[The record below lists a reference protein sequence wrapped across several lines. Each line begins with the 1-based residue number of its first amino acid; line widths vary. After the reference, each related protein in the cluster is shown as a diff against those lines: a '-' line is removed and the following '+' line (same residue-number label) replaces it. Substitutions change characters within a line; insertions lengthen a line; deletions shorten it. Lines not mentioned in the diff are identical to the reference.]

1 MRDAFYAYVQ
11 YGGVDVSPNQF
22 QGAQNLEGMDK
33 DQIVEA
39 LAQTSISADK
49 DEINDPNNVGKDAA
63 KWTVDFPGVMAG
75 FLSRRAP
82 FYYGFETLSQVTT
95 ITKVLTNFLNY
106 LLHHNVC
113 PEYSSSILS
122 AREIVKRADTELW
135 SCAEAQR
142 WLPGDFNIACSTLF
156 DGYYSR
162 HYDGK
167 TSWMPEDAGVASF
180 IGMTPDIAREVVKF
194 AIAGAASEDVYQAW
208 YKGAVADN
216 LKVVEVREGV
226 GFEVTAIEQVDE
238 ETKTF
243 YKEQSSEYGPV
254 GRIRAKPW
262 TNPDAPPEDL
272 TKEEREAL
280 AASGNGGGDG
290 DDETVYEF
298 FIEEVVLQHLF
309 VGMKME
315 ATARR
320 LSCGIWF
327 FDEFLRCFVGFDT
340 FLKNELMVGW
350 REPRRLERK
359 GRAGGEGEGEGAEEG
374 GGEGVGEGGG

>member
-22 QGAQNLEGMDK
+22 QGAQNLEDMDK
-33 DQIVEA
+33 DQIAEA

-49 DEINDPNNVGKDAA
+49 DNTGDPNNIGKDAA
-63 KWTVDFPGVMAG
+63 EWTVDFPGVMSG

-82 FYYGFETLSQVTT
+82 FYYGFETRSQVST
-95 ITKVLTNFLNY
+95 ITNVLTNFLNY

-113 PEYSSSILS
+113 PEYGSSILS

-142 WLPGDFNIACSTLF
+142 WLPSDFNIACSTLF

-167 TSWMPEDAGVASF
+167 TSWMPEDAGVAGF
-180 IGMTPDIAREVVKF
+180 IGMTAEIAREVVKF
-194 AIAGAASEDVYQAW
+194 AIAGAASEEVYQAW
-208 YKGAVADN
+208 YEGAVADN
-216 LKVVEVREGV
+216 LKVVEVREGA
-226 GFEVTAIEQVDE
+226 GFEIVAVEQVDE
-238 ETKTF
+238 ETRTF
-243 YKEQSSEYGPV
+243 YKAQSSEYRPV
-254 GRIRAKPW
+254 GRIRAVPW

-272 TKEEREAL
+272 TAEERTAL
-280 AASGNGGGDG
+280 AFRGASKQN
-290 DDETVYEF
+290 DETVYEF
-298 FIEEVVLQHLF
+298 LIEEVVLQHLF

-315 ATARR
+315 ATVRR

-327 FDEFLRCFVGFDT
+327 FDEFLRCFVSFDT
-340 FLKNELMVGW
+340 YLKNELIVGW
-350 REPRRLERK
+350 KEPRRLERK
-359 GRAGGEGEGEGAEEG
+359 IKSGDGEGEGDG
-374 GGEGVGEGGG
+374 GGE

>member
-1 MRDAFYAYVQ
+1 
-11 YGGVDVSPNQF
+11 
-22 QGAQNLEGMDK
+22 
-33 DQIVEA
+33 
-39 LAQTSISADK
+39 
-49 DEINDPNNVGKDAA
+49 
-63 KWTVDFPGVMAG
+63 
-75 FLSRRAP
+75 
-82 FYYGFETLSQVTT
+82 
-95 ITKVLTNFLNY
+95 
-106 LLHHNVC
+106 
-113 PEYSSSILS
+113 
-122 AREIVKRADTELW
+122 
-135 SCAEAQR
+135 
-142 WLPGDFNIACSTLF
+142 
-156 DGYYSR
+156 
-162 HYDGK
+162 
-167 TSWMPEDAGVASF
+167 
-180 IGMTPDIAREVVKF
+180 MTPDIAREVVKF

-208 YKGAVADN
+208 YEGAVADN

-238 ETKTF
+238 ETRTF